1 MATVTASETRPDSGS
16 TLARP
21 TNANLSRD
29 LVAQVARAWP
39 ERGGGASQEW
49 KSLIKRSKPLV
60 TLLRGYK
67 NL

>member
-1 MATVTASETRPDSGS
+1 LS
-16 TLARP
+16 TDVLRLLLLMPVVVALLLLLI
-21 TNANLSRD
+21 ALLLS
-29 LVAQVARAWP
+29 
-39 ERGGGASQEW
+39 SQEW